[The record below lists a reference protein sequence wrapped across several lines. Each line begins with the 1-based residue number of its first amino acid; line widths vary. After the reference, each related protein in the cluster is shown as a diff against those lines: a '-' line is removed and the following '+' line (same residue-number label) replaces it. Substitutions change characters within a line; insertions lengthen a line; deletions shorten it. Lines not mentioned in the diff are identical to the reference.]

1 MQYLKALF
9 ISVALLASSLTHA
22 HQLTSV
28 GLFDVGT
35 FYVDMTTL
43 KRSGDTSQI
52 WTALDYR
59 DPKVN
64 QQSKKTFKSTRMLME
79 FNCKLSTVRTLALSY
94 HSGTR
99 LTGEVLSSEGVIGQF
114 EPVPPSTPVF
124 KIMRLAC

>member
-1 MQYLKALF
+1 MTFFKALF
-9 ISVALLASSLTHA
+9 ISVSLLASSLTHA
-22 HQLTSV
+22 HQLTSI
-28 GLFDVGT
+28 GLYDVGT

-79 FNCKLSTVRTLALSY
+79 FNCKLSTVRTLSLSY

-99 LTGEVLSSEGVIGQF
+99 LTGEVLSSEGVIGKF